1 MGRLITIKALSLVP
15 VLLAVSALTFL
26 MLNLLP
32 GCVECEVLGPENLD
46 DPDAVAAVRADLH
59 LDDPLPV
66 RYGLWLGNAAT
77 GDLGKS
83 YITRQEVSDAILE
96 RLPVTAE
103 LMVLSM
109 VLALGISI
117 PLGIVTGYR
126 SGGLLDRTVTGATFG
141 MLAIPTF
148 MMALLLIYLF
158 AVELGWFP
166 ATGWTYLTDDPV
178 ENLRSA
184 FMPALSLALVNVA
197 VFTRLLR
204 TDMIATLQEDHVLLA
219 RSKGL
224 PTWRIL
230 TRHALRP
237 SSFSLLTVSGLTIGN
252 LLGGAVIVEQ
262 LFALPGLGRLL
273 FDAIFRRDL
282 MIVQGVVLV
291 IATGF
296 VLINVVVDV
305 LYAVLDPRIRTR
317 SLSRG

>member
-1 MGRLITIKALSLVP
+1 MGRLVALKALAMVP
-15 VLLAVSALTFL
+15 VLLAVSCLTFL

-32 GCVECEVLGPENLD
+32 GCVECQVLGPDNLD
-46 DPDAVAAVRADLH
+46 NPKAVAAVRHDLR

-66 RYGLWLGNAAT
+66 RYVAWLGHAAR

-83 YITRQEVSDAILE
+83 YITRQEVTDAIRE
-96 RLPVTAE
+96 RLPVTLE
-103 LMVLSM
+103 IMTLSM
-109 VLALGISI
+109 VMALVISI
-117 PLGIVTGYR
+117 PLGIVTAYW
-126 SGGLLDRTVTGATFG
+126 SGGWLDRSVTGATFG
-141 MLAIPTF
+141 MLAIPSF

-158 AVELGWFP
+158 AVRLGWFP
-166 ATGWTYLTDDPV
+166 ATGWTYLTDDV
-178 ENLRSA
+178 GDNLRSA

-197 VFTRLLR
+197 IFTRLLR

-237 SSFSLLTVSGLTIGN
+237 SSFSLLTVSGLAIGN

-262 LFALPGLGRLL
+262 LFALPGIGRLL

-282 MIVQGVVLV
+282 MVVQGVVLV
-291 IATGF
+291 ITVGF
-296 VLINVVVDV
+296 VVANGVVDV
-305 LYAVLDPRIRTR
+305 LYSVLDPRIRQR
-317 SLSRG
+317 SPSHA

>member
-1 MGRLITIKALSLVP
+1 VGRLIAIKALALVP
-15 VLLAVSALTFL
+15 VVLAVSFLTFL

-32 GCVECEVLGPENLD
+32 GCVECQVLGPDNLT
-46 DPDAVAAVRADLH
+46 PEAVAKVRADLH

-66 RYGLWLGNAAT
+66 RYGSWLGHAVT
-77 GDLGKS
+77 GDLGRS
-83 YITRQEVSDAILE
+83 YVSRQEVTDAILE
-96 RLPVTAE
+96 RLPVTVE
-103 LMVLSM
+103 IVVLSM
-109 VLALGISI
+109 GLALVVSI
-117 PLGIVTGYR
+117 PLGMATAYR
-126 SGGLLDRTVTGATFG
+126 AGGPLDRMVTGATFG
-141 MLAIPTF
+141 MLAIPSF

-184 FMPALSLALVNVA
+184 FMPALSLALINVA

-230 TRHALRP
+230 SRHALRP
-237 SSFSLLTVSGLTIGN
+237 SSFSLLTVSGLAIGN

-262 LFALPGLGRLL
+262 LFALPGVGRLL

-282 MIVQGVVLV
+282 MVVQGVVLV
-291 IATGF
+291 ITVGF
-296 VLINVVVDV
+296 VVVNTVVDI
-305 LYAVLDPRIRTR
+305 LYSVLDPRIRER
-317 SLSRG
+317 SPARA

>member
-1 MGRLITIKALSLVP
+1 VGRLVALKALSLIP
-15 VLLAVSALTFL
+15 VVLAVSFLTFL

-32 GCVECEVLGPENLD
+32 GCVECQVLGPDNITPE
-46 DPDAVAAVRADLH
+46 AVAAVRADLH

-66 RYGLWLGNAAT
+66 RYGSWLGHAVT
-77 GDLGKS
+77 GDLGRS
-83 YITRQEVSDAILE
+83 YVSRQDVTDAILE

-103 LMVLSM
+103 LVALSM
-109 VLALGISI
+109 GMALVISI
-117 PLGIVTGYR
+117 PLGMVTAYR
-126 SGGLLDRTVTGATFG
+126 ARGPFDRVVTGATFG
-141 MLAIPTF
+141 MLAIPSF

-166 ATGWTYLTDDPV
+166 ATGWTYLTDDPI

-230 TRHALRP
+230 SRHALRP

-262 LFALPGLGRLL
+262 LFALPGVGRLL

-282 MIVQGVVLV
+282 MVVQGVVLV
-291 IATGF
+291 VTVGF
-296 VLINVVVDV
+296 VVINALVDI
-305 LYAVLDPRIRTR
+305 LYSVLDPRIRER
-317 SLSRG
+317 SPARV

>member
-1 MGRLITIKALSLVP
+1 VGRLIAIKALSLVP
-15 VLLAVSALTFL
+15 VVLAVSFLTFM

-32 GCVECEVLGPENLD
+32 GCVECQVLGPDNLT
-46 DPDAVAAVRADLH
+46 PEAVASVRADLH

-66 RYGLWLGNAAT
+66 RYGAWLGDAVT
-77 GDLGKS
+77 GDLGRS
-83 YITRQEVSDAILE
+83 YISRQEVTDAILE

-103 LMVLSM
+103 LVALSM
-109 VLALGISI
+109 GLALVISI
-117 PLGIVTGYR
+117 PLGMATAYR
-126 SGGLLDRTVTGATFG
+126 ARGPLDRVVTGATFG
-141 MLAIPTF
+141 MLAIPSF
-148 MMALLLIYLF
+148 MMALLLIYVF

-230 TRHALRP
+230 SRHALRP

-262 LFALPGLGRLL
+262 LFALPGVGRLL

-282 MIVQGVVLV
+282 MVVQGVVLV
-291 IATGF
+291 VTVGF
-296 VLINVVVDV
+296 VAINALVDI
-305 LYAVLDPRIRTR
+305 LYSVLDPRIRER
-317 SLSRG
+317 SPARA

>member
-1 MGRLITIKALSLVP
+1 MRRLIALKALSLIP
-15 VLLAVSALTFL
+15 VLLAVSCLTFL

-32 GCVECEVLGPENLD
+32 SCVECQILGPDNLD
-46 DPDAVAAVRADLH
+46 NEEAIATVREDLG

-66 RYGLWLGNAAT
+66 RYVAWLGDVLT

-83 YITRQEVSDAILE
+83 YITRQEVTDAIFE
-96 RLPVTAE
+96 RLPVTLEVMA
-103 LMVLSM
+103 LSM
-109 VLALGISI
+109 VLALAISI
-117 PLGIVTGYR
+117 PLGMATAYR
-126 SGGLLDRTVTGATFG
+126 AGGLLDRTVTGATFG
-141 MLAIPTF
+141 MLAIPSF

-166 ATGWTYLTDDPV
+166 ATGWTYLTDDPT

-197 VFTRLLR
+197 IFTRLLR

-230 TRHALRP
+230 SRHALRP
-237 SSFSLLTVSGLTIGN
+237 SSFSLLTVSGLTVGN

-262 LFALPGLGRLL
+262 LFALPGIGRLL

-282 MIVQGVVLV
+282 MVVQGVVLV
-291 IATGF
+291 ITAGF
-296 VLINVVVDV
+296 VVVNATVDV
-305 LYAVLDPRIRTR
+305 LYSVLDPRIRER
-317 SLSRG
+317 SVAGA